1 MTRRIT
7 LCTLLFCLLA
17 LLVNAHAFAS
27 LNDFAHHH
35 LQPVAGGHG
44 HRHLREFTEIL
55 LFPAAPLV
63 AAILMGGLSVLF
75 YRRGRVSSAIAW
87 PAVLAVGFVVELL
100 AKLVVSQDHNNAW
113 SLMGGLSL
121 DSSYPSGHML
131 RAILLVF
138 AATSLWPRFSSLV
151 VVVFCGVG
159 FMLLVNGWHTPT
171 DILGGMLI
179 GLALGWAASEY
190 EAADGVGHRSVPS
203 GYPRPLIER
212 TPDRVR

>member
-17 LLVNAHAFAS
+17 LLVNAHAFDS
-27 LNDFAHHH
+27 LNHFAHRH
-35 LQPVAGGHG
+35 LQPIAGGHG

-55 LFPAAPLV
+55 LLPAAPVV
-63 AAILMGGLSVLF
+63 AAILMGVLSVLF
-75 YRRGRVSSAIAW
+75 YRRGRISSAIIW
-87 PAVLAVGFVVELL
+87 PAVLAVGFAVELL
-100 AKLVVSQDHNNAW
+100 AKLVVSQDHSNAW
-113 SLMGGLSL
+113 GLLGLSL

-131 RAILLVF
+131 RAILLIF

-151 VVVFCGVG
+151 IVVFCGVG

-171 DILGGMLI
+171 DIVGGMLI
-179 GLALGWAASEY
+179 GLALGWFASEY
-190 EAADGVGHRSVPS
+190 EAADGFGHRSVPA

-212 TPDRVR
+212 TPERVR